1 MGFIRKWIR
10 NFFGFSGAEI
20 NGFLILVPVMVL
32 LIASEPLY
40 RLWIVNRD
48 PEVGNP
54 KVLDS
59 LVALWNQ
66 KVIDSSVHM
75 GIERKKNVSRI
86 FSFDPNKISM
96 EDLELLG
103 FKKNLAKRITS
114 YRQKGG
120 QFRIKDDLK
129 KIYGVDTALYRRL
142 YSYILLPEKLENK
155 FPKRDSLKSTR
166 NDLFVTFDLNAADTA
181 QLKKIYGI
189 GPALAL
195 RILKFREGLG
205 GFISTKQLNEVYGLD
220 SLVVQRIEKVSFI
233 VKDFV
238 PKQFDM
244 NTATEKELSSHPYI
258 KRNIAR
264 AIVAFRF
271 QHGQFQNVE
280 ELRSLEQLKPA
291 DVEKIIPYL
300 TISR

>member
-20 NGFLILVPVMVL
+20 NGFLILIPVMIL

-40 RLWIVNRD
+40 RLWIVNRE

-66 KVIDSSVHM
+66 KVIDSSVHI
-75 GIERKKNVSRI
+75 GIEAKKSVSRL
-86 FSFDPNKISM
+86 FSFDPNKASM
-96 EDLELLG
+96 EDLESLG

-155 FPKRDSLKSTR
+155 FPKRDSLKSRR

>member
-66 KVIDSSVHM
+66 KVIDSSVHV
-75 GIERKKNVSRI
+75 GIERKKNASRL

-155 FPKRDSLKSTR
+155 FPKRDSQKSRR

-271 QHGQFQNVE
+271 QHGLFQNVD